1 LSEHSTFE
9 LDESPAK
16 PAFNPLKLLSLFLLL
31 PAMLCC
37 ATSQAYPAV
46 DTFMTSRTEGNLL
59 QADERNVGME
69 NYERL
74 FEDRIAGDALTFTM
88 RLIAVRV
95 LIIATIPLLI
105 GLLVGVQPR
114 ITRMLNRACLS
125 VIAVTLSPVILGV
138 IWFFFL
144 GRTWDFDR
152 FSPSPFDPL
161 PDNLFWGRPAGARN
175 NLNLLDAV
183 ITLGA
188 AVSIGSLAYM
198 AVARGRALVKSPILA
213 GVAVWLVGVLLAI
226 ASFSQTFDLSR
237 LLTNGGPAAATM
249 TMPLFASNNGFLRLN
264 FGYASAQ
271 ATLEIVFVAIL
282 AILIWAVLTGFNLRM
297 RFVSEKDTPS
307 QSPALSAASIPL
319 ILLLGLPV
327 VGLMLWGLWLVLSNG
342 GFQPAL
348 DELDWN
354 RLFSNSLI
362 RPWIAIW
369 FVQIPLA
376 YLVGLTLGF
385 FRPLGRIGSSIL
397 FLPFLIFAMIPTS
410 ALMFDWFDT
419 LRESDMLDNLNALTQ
434 PFLFGGLSLIVFKL
448 YFDGAH
454 DAHAEAVA
462 DGENSGEAFLQRVI
476 LPSLP
481 VVVAL
486 GAGLSL
492 LAASEFL
499 WPFVVLN
506 SPDSFTATITFARL
520 MSVGQGNDL
529 MAGSALFYGGIISLI
544 FLPVIAG
551 LNIFVLDRLALLA
564 GEMRSPV
571 AAEPE
576 EAAPDET
583 VSDTSSDEI

>member
-1 LSEHSTFE
+1 
-9 LDESPAK
+9 
-16 PAFNPLKLLSLFLLL
+16 
-31 PAMLCC
+31 
-37 ATSQAYPAV
+37 
-46 DTFMTSRTEGNLL
+46 
-59 QADERNVGME
+59 
-69 NYERL
+69 
-74 FEDRIAGDALTFTM
+74 
-88 RLIAVRV
+88 
-95 LIIATIPLLI
+95 
-105 GLLVGVQPR
+105 
-114 ITRMLNRACLS
+114 
-125 VIAVTLSPVILGV
+125 
-138 IWFFFL
+138 
-144 GRTWDFDR
+144 
-152 FSPSPFDPL
+152 
-161 PDNLFWGRPAGARN
+161 
-175 NLNLLDAV
+175 
-183 ITLGA
+183 
-188 AVSIGSLAYM
+188 
-198 AVARGRALVKSPILA
+198 
-213 GVAVWLVGVLLAI
+213 
-226 ASFSQTFDLSR
+226 

-249 TMPLFASNNGFLRLN
+249 TMPLYSFNSGFIRFN

-271 ATLEIVFVAIL
+271 ATLEIIFVAIL
-282 AILIWAVLTGFNLRM
+282 AILIWAVLTGFNLRL
-297 RFVSEKDTPS
+297 RYVSEKDTPS

-362 RPWIAIW
+362 RPWLAIW

-419 LRESDMLDNLNALTQ
+419 LRESDMLGELNALTQ

-462 DGENSGEAFLQRVI
+462 GGESSGEAFFNRVI
-476 LPSLP
+476 VPSLP
-481 VVVAL
+481 ILVAL
-486 GAGLSL
+486 GMGLSL
-492 LAASEFL
+492 LAASELL

-506 SPDSFTATITFARL
+506 SRDAFTATITLASL

-529 MAGSALFYGGIISLI
+529 IAGSALFYGGIISLI

-564 GEMRSPV
+564 GEMRSL
-571 AAEPE
+571 AAVEPE